1 MLRYRAHIAV
11 LSAVLAVSSVGAARA
26 EHAVAVLGVEP
37 IDVPEALAQQLTDAL
52 RQRAAATGGLRVIQ
66 GKDLIEIKMVFGCD
80 GETPACLAQAGKS
93 LGADKLLYGTLKKTN
108 QKGKDLILGL
118 KLLDVK
124 SASVEK
130 FINEP
135 ITKRE
140 LAAGSVNA
148 SASRWFAQLV
158 EVESKPTLTVTSEPP
173 NAAVAVDGQQMG
185 RTPVTLRELSPG
197 THTIAVSANG
207 KQTATRSVELR
218 SGGTHE
224 VVVTLEPEAVAVTPP
239 SPKPETPS
247 PGIVQPPSERE
258 RLSERHTTSHAGRP
272 AKFIALGAVVGAVVA
287 GGVAIYTW
295 RTYSGLEDTAHADL
309 MKVKSGLT
317 NVTDEQAKF
326 FAKPNCNPTSISGP
340 LVDQYKKDCSSGETF
355 ANATTALWVVA
366 GALAGAGV
374 ISYVIGDRQAA
385 HAAERPRTT
394 AHLIRQS
401 LRVAPVIS
409 TQGGG
414 LQAAF
419 EF

>member
-1 MLRYRAHIAV
+1 
-11 LSAVLAVSSVGAARA
+11 
-26 EHAVAVLGVEP
+26 
-37 IDVPEALAQQLTDAL
+37 
-52 RQRAAATGGLRVIQ
+52 
-66 GKDLIEIKMVFGCD
+66 MVFGCD
-80 GETPACLAQAGKS
+80 GETPSCMAQAGKS
-93 LGADKLLYGTLKKTN
+93 LGADKLLYGTLKKTP
-108 QKGKDLILGL
+108 QKGKDLVLGL
-118 KLLDVK
+118 KVLDVK
-124 SASVEK
+124 SATVEK

-148 SASRWFAQLV
+148 SASRWFASLI

-173 NAAVAVDGQQMG
+173 NAAVAVDGQPMG

-207 KQTATRSVELR
+207 QKTAIRTVELR

-224 VVVTLEPEAVAVTPP
+224 VAVTLEPESVAIAPAANPP
-239 SPKPETPS
+239 MESPG
-247 PGIVQPPSERE
+247 PGIVQSPSERE
-258 RLSERHTTSHAGRP
+258 RLREKPASSHAGRP

-309 MKVKSGLT
+309 LKVKAGLPT
-317 NVTDEQAKF
+317 VTDEQAKF
-326 FAKPNCNPTSISGP
+326 FAKPNCNPSG
-340 LVDQYKKDCSSGETF
+340 LSGAAVDQYKKDCSSGETY
-355 ANATTALWVVA
+355 AAATTALWVVA

-394 AHLIRQS
+394 AHIIRQS
-401 LRVAPVIS
+401 LRVAPILS

-414 LQAAF
+414 LTAAF